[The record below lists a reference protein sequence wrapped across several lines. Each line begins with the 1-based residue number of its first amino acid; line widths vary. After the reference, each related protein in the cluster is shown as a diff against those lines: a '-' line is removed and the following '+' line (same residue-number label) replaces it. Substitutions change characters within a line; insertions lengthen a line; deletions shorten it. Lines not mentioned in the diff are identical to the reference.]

1 MDVANSTAAFGVGMW
16 HRLNGRDAEAT
27 EIFRRIVAGGQWAA
41 FGSLAAEAEL
51 AFRSSGS

>member
-16 HRLNGRDAEAT
+16 HRLGGREAQAT
-27 EIFRRIVAGGQWAA
+27 DVFRRIVAGGQWAA

-51 AFRSSGS
+51 ALR